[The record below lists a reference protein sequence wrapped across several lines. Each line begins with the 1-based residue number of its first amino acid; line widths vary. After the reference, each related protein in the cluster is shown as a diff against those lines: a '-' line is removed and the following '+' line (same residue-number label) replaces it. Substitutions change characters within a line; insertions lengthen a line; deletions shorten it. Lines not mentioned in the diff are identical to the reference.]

1 MSFQLLPTDYK
12 DISFTG
18 NRKYNKIQ
26 NDDGTISFQDVT
38 VYQNRDKAFFGADT
52 ANKMNEALNTIMT
65 ALEHGTDLYREF
77 QNFFEKQ
84 KGEFRKGADANLDE
98 LKVIMETYQNK
109 QKLIFETWFDLVK
122 KNLSESPVGH
132 LQNEMEEVKTD
143 NERLMKTF
151 NEVIV
156 TIPASGWTNTAP
168 YSNKVTVAGV
178 TNEDD
183 IILGKATDKNSTA
196 EQVEL
201 WGELSSLISSAVVG
215 TGYVTFYS
223 ATERPTQ
230 DFKVKLKGVS
240 K

>member
-38 VYQNRDKAFFGADT
+38 VYQNRDKAFFGADN
-52 ANKMNEALNTIMT
+52 ANKMNEALNSIMT
-65 ALEHGTDLYREF
+65 ALERGTNLYGEF

-156 TIPASGWTNTAP
+156 TIPAGGWTNTAP

-183 IILGKATDKNSTA
+183 IVLGKATDKNSTA

>member
-65 ALEHGTDLYREF
+65 ALEHGTDLYGEF
-77 QNFFEKQ
+77 QKFFEKQ

-215 TGYVTFYS
+215 TGYITFYS
-223 ATERPTQ
+223 ATERPNK

>member
-1 MSFQLLPTDYK
+1 MSFKLLPTDYK

-38 VYQNRDKAFFGADT
+38 IYQNRDKAFFGADT

-65 ALEHGTDLYREF
+65 ALEHGTDLYGEF

-122 KNLSESPVGH
+122 KNLSESPVGN
-132 LQNEMEEVKTD
+132 LQNEIENIKTD
-143 NERLMKTF
+143 NERLMKGF
-151 NEVIV
+151 NEVVV
-156 TIPASGWTNTAP
+156 TIPVSGWTNTAP

-183 IILGKATDKNSTA
+183 LILGKATDKNSTA

>member
-1 MSFQLLPTDYK
+1 MRFQLLPTDYK

-65 ALEHGTDLYREF
+65 ALEHGTDLYGEF
-77 QNFFEKQ
+77 QKFFEKQ

-156 TIPASGWTNTAP
+156 TIPASGWTSTAP

-223 ATERPTQ
+223 ATERPNK

>member
-65 ALEHGTDLYREF
+65 ALEHGTDLYGEF

-156 TIPASGWTNTAP
+156 TLPASGWTNTAP

-196 EQVEL
+196 AQVEL

>member
-65 ALEHGTDLYREF
+65 ALEHGTDLYGEF

-109 QKLIFETWFDLVK
+109 QKLIFETWFDPVK

-132 LQNEMEEVKTD
+132 LQNEMEDVKTD

-156 TIPASGWTNTAP
+156 TLPASGWTNTAP

-183 IILGKATDKNSTA
+183 IVLGKATDKNSTA

>member
-65 ALEHGTDLYREF
+65 ALEHGTDLYGEF
-77 QNFFEKQ
+77 QKFFEKQ

-156 TIPASGWTNTAP
+156 TLPASGWTNTAP

>member
-12 DISFTG
+12 DMSFTG

-65 ALEHGTDLYREF
+65 ALEHGTDLYGEF
-77 QNFFEKQ
+77 QKFFDKQ

-122 KNLSESPVGH
+122 KNLSSTPVGN

-156 TIPASGWTNTAP
+156 TIPANGWTNTAP

-183 IILGKATDKNSTA
+183 IILGKATDKNSTS

>member
-65 ALEHGTDLYREF
+65 ALEHGTDLYGEF

-84 KGEFRKGADANLDE
+84 KGEFRKGADAKLDE

-156 TIPASGWTNTAP
+156 TLPASGWTNTAP

>member
-38 VYQNRDKAFFGADT
+38 VYQNRDKAFFGADI

-65 ALEHGTDLYREF
+65 ALEHGTDLYGEF
-77 QNFFEKQ
+77 QKFFEKQ

-122 KNLSESPVGH
+122 KNLSESPVGN

>member
-65 ALEHGTDLYREF
+65 ALEHGTDLYGEF

-156 TIPASGWTNTAP
+156 TIPAGGWTNTAP

-183 IILGKATDKNSTA
+183 IVLGKAIDKNSTA

>member
-65 ALEHGTDLYREF
+65 ALEHGTDLYGEF

-183 IILGKATDKNSTA
+183 IILGKATDKNSTV

>member
-1 MSFQLLPTDYK
+1 MSFKLLPTDYK

-65 ALEHGTDLYREF
+65 ALERGTDLYGEF

-84 KGEFRKGADANLDE
+84 KGEFRKSSDANLDE

-156 TIPASGWTNTAP
+156 TIPANGWSNAAP
-168 YSNKVTVAGV
+168 YSNKVTVVGV

-223 ATERPTQ
+223 ATERPTK

>member
-65 ALEHGTDLYREF
+65 ALEHGTDLYGEF
-77 QNFFEKQ
+77 QKFFDKQ

-122 KNLSESPVGH
+122 KNLSSTPVGN

-156 TIPASGWTNTAP
+156 TIPANGWTNTAP

-183 IILGKATDKNSTA
+183 IILGKATDKNSTS

>member
-52 ANKMNEALNTIMT
+52 ANKMNGALNTIMT
-65 ALEHGTDLYREF
+65 ALEHGTDLYGEF

-183 IILGKATDKNSTA
+183 IVLGKATDKNSTA

>member
-65 ALEHGTDLYREF
+65 ALEHGTDLYGEF
-77 QNFFEKQ
+77 QKFFEKQ

-122 KNLSESPVGH
+122 NNLSSTPVGN

-156 TIPASGWTNTAP
+156 TISASGWTNTAP

-223 ATERPTQ
+223 ATERPNK

>member
-65 ALEHGTDLYREF
+65 ALEHGTDLYGEF
-77 QNFFEKQ
+77 QKFFEKQ

>member
-12 DISFTG
+12 DISFNG

-65 ALEHGTDLYREF
+65 ALEHGTDLYGEF
-77 QNFFEKQ
+77 QKFFEKQ

-122 KNLSESPVGH
+122 NNLSSTPVGN

-156 TIPASGWTNTAP
+156 TIPASGWTSTAP

-183 IILGKATDKNSTA
+183 IVLGKATDKNSTV

-223 ATERPTQ
+223 ATERPTK

>member
-38 VYQNRDKAFFGADT
+38 VYQNIDKAFFGADT

-65 ALEHGTDLYREF
+65 ALEHGTDLYGEF
-77 QNFFEKQ
+77 QKFFEKQ

-156 TIPASGWTNTAP
+156 TLPASGWTNTAP

>member
-65 ALEHGTDLYREF
+65 ALEHGTDLYGEF

-132 LQNEMEEVKTD
+132 LQNEMEELKTD

-151 NEVIV
+151 NEAII

-183 IILGKATDKNSTA
+183 IVLGKATDKNSTA

>member
-65 ALEHGTDLYREF
+65 ALEHGTDLYGEF
-77 QNFFEKQ
+77 QKFFEKQ
-84 KGEFRKGADANLDE
+84 KGEFRKGADSNLDE

-109 QKLIFETWFDLVK
+109 QKLIFETWFNLVK

-156 TIPASGWTNTAP
+156 TIPAGGWTNTAP

-183 IILGKATDKNSTA
+183 IVLGKATDKNSTA

-215 TGYVTFYS
+215 TGYVMFYS

>member
-38 VYQNRDKAFFGADT
+38 VYQNRDKAFFGADN
-52 ANKMNEALNTIMT
+52 ANKMNEALNSIMT
-65 ALEHGTDLYREF
+65 ALERGTNLYGEF

-143 NERLMKTF
+143 NKRLMKTF

-156 TIPASGWTNTAP
+156 TIPAGGWTNTAP

-183 IILGKATDKNSTA
+183 IVLGKATDKNSTA

>member
-65 ALEHGTDLYREF
+65 ALEHGTDLYGEF

-151 NEVIV
+151 NEVVV
-156 TIPASGWTNTAP
+156 TIPANGWTNTAP

-183 IILGKATDKNSTA
+183 IVLGKATDKNSTA

>member
-1 MSFQLLPTDYK
+1 MSFKLLPTDYK

-65 ALEHGTDLYREF
+65 ALEHGTDLYGEF

-151 NEVIV
+151 NEVVV
-156 TIPASGWTNTAP
+156 TVPASGWTNTAP
-168 YSNKVTVAGV
+168 YSNKVTVTGV

-183 IILGKATDKNSTA
+183 IVLGKATDKNSTA

>member
-1 MSFQLLPTDYK
+1 MSFKLLPTDYK

-38 VYQNRDKAFFGADT
+38 IYQNRDKAFFGADT
-52 ANKMNEALNTIMT
+52 ANKMNEALNTILT
-65 ALEHGTDLYREF
+65 ALEHGTDLYGEF

-122 KNLSESPVGH
+122 KNLSESPVGN
-132 LQNEMEEVKTD
+132 LQNEIENIKTD
-143 NERLMKTF
+143 NERLMKGF
-151 NEVIV
+151 NEVVV
-156 TIPASGWTNTAP
+156 TIPVSGWTNTAP

-183 IILGKATDKNSTA
+183 LILGKATDKNSTA

>member
-65 ALEHGTDLYREF
+65 ALEHGTDLYGEF
-77 QNFFEKQ
+77 QKFFEKQ

-122 KNLSESPVGH
+122 NNLSSTPVGN

-156 TIPASGWTNTAP
+156 TISASGWTNTAP

>member
-52 ANKMNEALNTIMT
+52 ANKMNEALNAIMT
-65 ALEHGTDLYREF
+65 ALEHGTDLYGEF

-84 KGEFRKGADANLDE
+84 KGEFRKGADSNLDE

-156 TIPASGWTNTAP
+156 TIPAGGWTNTAP

-183 IILGKATDKNSTA
+183 IVLGKATDKNSTA

>member
-65 ALEHGTDLYREF
+65 ALEHGTDLYGEF

-122 KNLSESPVGH
+122 KNLSESPVGN
-132 LQNEMEEVKTD
+132 LQNEIENIKTD
-143 NERLMKTF
+143 NERLMKGF
-151 NEVIV
+151 NEVVV
-156 TIPASGWTNTAP
+156 TIPVSGWTNTAP

-183 IILGKATDKNSTA
+183 LILGKATDKNSTA

>member
-52 ANKMNEALNTIMT
+52 ANRMNEALNTIMT
-65 ALEHGTDLYREF
+65 ALEHGTDLYGEF
-77 QNFFEKQ
+77 QKFFEKQ

-122 KNLSESPVGH
+122 KNLPESPVGH

-156 TIPASGWTNTAP
+156 TIPASGWTSTAP

-183 IILGKATDKNSTA
+183 IVLGKATDKNSTA

>member
-65 ALEHGTDLYREF
+65 ALEHGTDLYGEF
-77 QNFFEKQ
+77 QKFFEKQ

-156 TIPASGWTNTAP
+156 TIPASGWTSTAP

-223 ATERPTQ
+223 ATERPNK